1 MHGRPATLPLDQ
13 FRTAWQ
19 SGNLDRVGV
28 TGSGGLFFV
37 TGQRGGDQVTLA
49 TTRGKA
55 VRGFRDAGK
64 AIAVLHGMGARHID
78 VDTSNWA
85 PDQVGSE
92 SKRRPDTALRQQRAH
107 AAAAHDSWFRA
118 EVTRSL
124 DEADAADADW
134 IANDDVKQAG
144 TARRAVWLSLVEAG
158 RKPG

>member
-1 MHGRPATLPLDQ
+1 MLGCPATLSLDQ
-13 FRTAWQ
+13 FRAAWQ
-19 SGNLDRVGV
+19 SGEFNRVGV

-37 TGQRGGDQVTLA
+37 TGQRGGDKVTLA

-78 VDTSNWA
+78 VDKSNWT

-92 SKRRPDTALRQQRAH
+92 GKRRPDTALRQQRAH

-118 EVTRSL
+118 EVLRSL
-124 DEADAADADW
+124 EEADASDANW
-134 IANDDVKQAG
+134 IAHDDVKHAG
-144 TARRAVWLSLVEAG
+144 TARRAVWVNRVEAG